1 MTQTSER
8 LIRNISDTAL
18 WVAVYRA
25 RENDRPDALFRDP
38 YARKLAGERGEQ
50 IAKQMESRV
59 THEWPYIA
67 RTVRFDQILRDQ
79 IKDGADMVVN
89 LAAGLDT
96 RPYHMELPPSLKW
109 VEVDLPAMI
118 DYKEELLRN
127 ETPRCQLRR
136 VKLDLADVAARRAL
150 FKELGSAA
158 KKALIISEGL
168 IVYLSR
174 DEVLALA
181 KDLAEPAGFRN
192 WAIDIASPG
201 LLKMLQKE
209 MPALSEA
216 GSPLKFGPAEGP
228 EFFTAA
234 GWKPV
239 EVYSML
245 KTASKLKRLP
255 TLMLRFFALLP
266 ESNGKQGSRP
276 WSGVCRLTKVG
287 SGAPTPG
294 NAA

>member
-1 MTQTSER
+1 MAQTAER

-50 IAKQMESRV
+50 IAKQMQSRV
-59 THEWPYIA
+59 SHEWPYIA
-67 RTVRFDQILRDQ
+67 RTFRVDQILLEQ
-79 IKDGADMVVN
+79 IKEGADMVVN

-127 ETPRCQLRR
+127 ETPHCQLRR
-136 VKLDLADVAARRAL
+136 VKLDLADGAGRRAL
-150 FKELGSAA
+150 FKELGAAA
-158 KKALIISEGL
+158 KKALVISEGL

-192 WAIDIASPG
+192 WTLDLASPG

-209 MPALSEA
+209 LPALSES

-245 KTASKLKRLP
+245 KTASQLKRLP

-276 WSGVCRLTKVG
+276 WSGVCRLTKVER
-287 SGAPTPG
+287 TV
-294 NAA
+294 